1 MMTIEKFT
9 VVSDYDGIELS
20 AVAYIPETPKGIVQI
35 EHGMCEHK
43 GRYDAF
49 MRFFAEHG
57 YIVVAHD
64 HRGHGESVKSNDD
77 FGFFGDPTGEGIVE
91 DAAQITRE
99 IKARFGDLP
108 VTLFG
113 HSMGS
118 LVVRCYIQK
127 YDDRIEKLIVCG
139 SPSKNPLAGV
149 AIALTKMIAK
159 CKGERHRS
167 KTLFKLSTGGND
179 KNFKGEGVCAW
190 LTRDRKVVE
199 EYLASEGCGYIFTA
213 NGYLNLF
220 SLLKHTYEGDR
231 YALKNKT
238 LPIFFVAGSDDPVIV
253 SEEKWAKA
261 QAFLREIGYENVSG
275 KLYHQF
281 RHEILNEIG
290 KEEVYANLLSFVE
303 AE

>member
-1 MMTIEKFT
+1 MEKT
-9 VVSDYDGIELS
+9 LLSIRERVLAEL
-20 AVAYIPETPKGIVQI
+20 
-35 EHGMCEHK
+35 
-43 GRYDAF
+43 
-49 MRFFAEHG
+49 AE
-57 YIVVAHD
+57 A
-64 HRGHGESVKSNDD
+64 KA
-77 FGFFGDPTGEGIVE
+77 TGELEKIRVGVLGKKGE
-91 DAAQITRE
+91 LTGLLRGMGKLSPEERPRVGQMVNEVRAVLEEALQARAEVLKASEKDARLLAETI
-99 IKARFGDLP
+99 D
-108 VTLFG
+108 VTLPG
-113 HSMGS
+113 PERSAGS
-118 LVVRCYIQK
+118 LH
-127 YDDRIEKLIVCG
+127 
-139 SPSKNPLAGV
+139 PMN
-149 AIALTKMIAK
+149 IALTKMIAK

-179 KNFKGEGVCAW
+179 KNFKGDGVCAW
-190 LTRDRKVVE
+190 LTRDRKIVE

-290 KEEVYANLLSFVE
+290 KEEVYADLLSFVE